1 MSVRPGQTARIRR
14 EIARAECARVLRAS
28 LERHGISMD
37 AIAAY
42 VGASDTRVRKW
53 CDPESPETP
62 GVADLR
68 ILPREVVVDI
78 VTWALEEHGL
88 HVFDHVGE
96 TGATVEDHLGHLHR
110 VITECADV
118 QREYSLALTDQ
129 RITSDKRARI
139 LRELREARA
148 ALSQLEKKLMDDEA
162 AEQALL
168 SGRGGDA

>member
-1 MSVRPGQTARIRR
+1 MSVRPGQTARVRR
-14 EIARAECARVLRAS
+14 EIARAECALVLRAS

-42 VGASDTRVRKW
+42 VGVSDTRVRNW

-78 VTWALEEHGL
+78 VTWAIAEHGL
-88 HVFDHVGE
+88 HVFDHHGE
-96 TGATVEDHLGHLHR
+96 TLDAAVEDHLGHLHR

-118 QREYSLALTDQ
+118 QREYSLALSTHGG
-129 RITSDKRARI
+129 RITPDERERI
-139 LRELREARA
+139 LKEVREARA
-148 ALSQLEKKLMDDEA
+148 ALSQLEHRLINEA
-162 AEQALL
+162 QA
-168 SGRGGDA
+168 GER